1 MNYQFSFKFKLIR
14 FGLNIHIILLN
25 ILNMKLGKY
34 IYIFFYDCILILYS
48 VMLILLQALLILG
61 LKRKIVKTNNIYYV
75 CINCW
80 SKAESHQLWIY
91 NTLMKT
97 RLSTMGRKKKWLLEN
112 HLVHEIEIAS
122 ISMLMLPWST
132 KFFRRKV

>member
-97 RLSTMGRKKKWLLEN
+97 RLSTMGRKKK
-112 HLVHEIEIAS
+112 
-122 ISMLMLPWST
+122 
-132 KFFRRKV
+132 KVIGESSGAWDWNCVNFYANAPMEYQIF